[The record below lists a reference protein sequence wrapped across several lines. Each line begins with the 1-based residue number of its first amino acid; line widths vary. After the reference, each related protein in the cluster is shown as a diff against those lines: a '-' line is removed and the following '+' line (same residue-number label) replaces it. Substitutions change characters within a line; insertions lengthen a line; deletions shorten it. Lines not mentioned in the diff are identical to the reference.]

1 MFVLATE
8 SGVLTVSQQGGVEQP
23 ALGDYRAVAVV
34 AVGEQI
40 AVAADEIGVL
50 IGSGDTWEEAG
61 LGGKIIWTLS
71 SVGNVLYAGLEPA
84 AILRREPSGTWT
96 ELSALSLV
104 DDYADWH
111 SPWGPPDLCSIVAE
125 PGRLIV
131 GVEVGGVAIS
141 LDDGLTWQAAN
152 NGLFED
158 VHAVAAAGETLFAA
172 TGGGLHCSR
181 DAGANWTWEADG
193 IDRGYTQGLA
203 ITEGHVVVSAASGPP
218 PMWEAGGPEA
228 AIFRAS
234 LRSEVLEFEKVAEGF
249 EGNIGR
255 QGLAASG
262 DLVVAGTSAGELLV
276 STDSGESFD
285 TVASDLPGINAVAVL

>member
-1 MFVLATE
+1 MFALATDA
-8 SGVLTVSQQGGVEQP
+8 GILVVSQDGERRETG
-23 ALGDYRAVAVV
+23 LGNSRVRSVAT
-34 AVGEQI
+34 VGEQI
-40 AVAADEIGVL
+40 AVAVDEAGVL
-50 IGSGDTWEEAG
+50 IGSGDTWEDAG

-71 SVGNVLYAGLEPA
+71 SIGNVLYAGLEPA

-104 DDYADWH
+104 DGYADWH

-141 LDDGLTWQAAN
+141 LDEGLTWQAAN
-152 NGLFED
+152 DGLFED
-158 VHAVAAAGETLFAA
+158 VHAVVAAGETLIAA
-172 TGGGLHCSR
+172 TGGGLHWST
-181 DAGANWTWEADG
+181 DGGANWTWEADG

-203 ITEGHVVVSAASGPP
+203 ITEGHVLVSAASGPP

-228 AIFRAS
+228 AVFRAS
-234 LRSEVLEFEKVAEGF
+234 LRSEALEFETVAEGF

-276 STDSGESFD
+276 STDSGENFD
-285 TVASDLPGINAVAVL
+285 VVSSDLPGINAVAIL